1 MAKKLFIKTHGCQMN
16 VYDSAR
22 MADVLAP
29 LGYAKT
35 DSPDDADMVIINTC
49 HIREKA
55 AEKVFSE
62 LGHWRIRKH
71 AAQAR
76 GGDVTIA
83 VAGCVAQ
90 AEGEEIVTRA
100 PFVDLVIGS
109 QAYHRLPELLA
120 RAERA
125 RVKGTGGR
133 GILATEFPPESK
145 FDHLPDEIGAPPGP
159 VGYLAIQEGCDK
171 FCTFCV
177 VPYTRG
183 AEYSRP
189 AEAVI
194 READRL
200 VATGVQE
207 IALLGQNVN
216 AWHGEGPDGRPWS
229 LGRLLRVLNDRYA
242 KTHPRLRWRYTT
254 SHPREMEDDLI
265 AAHGEVA
272 GLMPFLH
279 LPIQAGSDAV
289 LKAMNRGHRAED
301 YLRII
306 EKLRAARPDI
316 ALSGDF
322 ITGFPGE
329 TDADFEQT
337 LQLVRDARYAAAYSF
352 KYSAR
357 PGTPGSLLPKQVP
370 DAVSTERLYA
380 LQALLQQQSEAFN
393 RACEGR
399 VLDVLF
405 ERPGRQPGQLIGRSQ
420 YMQAVYVSDPAL
432 RVGDFMPV
440 TITGGYANSL
450 AGEIARREAA

>member
-1 MAKKLFIKTHGCQMN
+1 LARKLFIKTHGCQMN

-29 LGYAKT
+29 LGYART
-35 DSPDDADMVIINTC
+35 ETPDDADMVIINTC

-62 LGHWRIRKH
+62 LGHWRIRKQ
-71 AAQAR
+71 AAQAK

-90 AEGEEIVTRA
+90 AEGAELVNRA
-100 PFVDLVIGS
+100 PFVDLVVGS
-109 QAYHRLPELLA
+109 QAYHQLPELLA

-133 GILATEFPPESK
+133 GILATDFPPDSK
-145 FDHLPDEIGAPPGP
+145 FDHLPDEISSAPGP
-159 VGYLAIQEGCDK
+159 VGYLAVQEGCDK

-189 AEAVI
+189 AEAI
-194 READRL
+194 LREADRL
-200 VATGVQE
+200 VAAGVRE

-216 AWHGEGPDGRPWS
+216 AWHGEGPDGKAWS
-229 LGRLLRVLNDRYA
+229 LGRLLRVLNDRFA

-254 SHPREMEDDLI
+254 SHPREMDDELI
-265 AAHGEVA
+265 AAHRDVA

-279 LPIQAGSDAV
+279 LPIQSGADAV
-289 LKAMNRGHRAED
+289 LKAMNRGHRAEE
-301 YLRII
+301 YLRIV

-316 ALSGDF
+316 ALSSDF

-337 LQLVRDARYAAAYSF
+337 LQLVRDVRFAAAYSF
-352 KYSAR
+352 KYSPRA
-357 PGTPGSLLPKQVP
+357 GTPGSLLPKRVP
-370 DAVSTERLYA
+370 DAVSAERLQA
-380 LQALLQQQSEAFN
+380 LQAVLQQQSEAFN

-399 VLDVLF
+399 VLEVLF
-405 ERPGRQPGQLIGRSQ
+405 ERPGRQAGQLIGRSP
-420 YMQAVYVSDPAL
+420 YMQAVYVADPAL
-432 RVGDFMPV
+432 QIGDLVPV